1 MRLETKRQTIQSQWQ
16 VPNSPLILHIQ
27 AEATVKSLLTHIR
40 ASETHGRKHESVRY
54 TDTPS
59 PSVSGVGLGTYL
71 LCLHK
76 VGHVAIVV
84 HTTGEE
90 ASTCT
95 FTADARD
102 ETGLGLLVGGIY
114 CADGHHPTN
123 DFQQPVMAAH
133 LVLPQRHMQ

>member
-1 MRLETKRQTIQSQWQ
+1 MMGGNL
-16 VPNSPLILHIQ
+16 
-27 AEATVKSLLTHIR
+27 KSWLLPEQR
-40 ASETHGRKHESVRY
+40 NGASDLDKGRYSIIHVNR
-54 TDTPS
+54 
-59 PSVSGVGLGTYL
+59 L

-76 VGHVAIVV
+76 VGHVAIIV

-90 ASTCT
+90 ASTCA

-114 CADGHHPTN
+114 CADGHHPTD
-123 DFQQPVMAAH
+123 DFQQPVMTVH

>member
-1 MRLETKRQTIQSQWQ
+1 
-16 VPNSPLILHIQ
+16 
-27 AEATVKSLLTHIR
+27 
-40 ASETHGRKHESVRY
+40 
-54 TDTPS
+54 
-59 PSVSGVGLGTYL
+59 VSGTGLGTYL

-76 VGHVAIVV
+76 VGHVAIIV

-90 ASTCT
+90 ASTCA

-114 CADGHHPTN
+114 CADGHHPTD
-123 DFQQPVMAAH
+123 DFQQPVMTVH